1 MLYRIYWLMV
11 LCSCIES
18 TVQLLLTAV
27 ASGLPVLFALNLLA
41 VVALQLHRIYSTA
54 LLVYSIT
61 QHYSQ
66 CTALLVCMAIVHA
79 QSPPI
84 PTLQ

>member
-1 MLYRIYWLMV
+1 MSPLSCCFHGYCIQTACTLCIDVVSDLLADGAMQLHRIY
-11 LCSCIES
+11 C
-18 TVQLLLTAV
+18 TVVAHYV
-27 ASGLPVLFALNLLA
+27 ASRLPVLFALNLLA

-66 CTALLVCMAIVHA
+66 
-79 QSPPI
+79 
-84 PTLQ
+84 